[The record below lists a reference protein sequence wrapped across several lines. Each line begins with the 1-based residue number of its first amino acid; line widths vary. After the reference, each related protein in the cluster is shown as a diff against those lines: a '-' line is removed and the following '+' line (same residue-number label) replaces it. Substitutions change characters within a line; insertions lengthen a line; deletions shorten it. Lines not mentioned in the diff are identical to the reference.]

1 MNIIHLCPSTDF
13 ELMQYV
19 SMMFASDEEP
29 FITNNVDVF
38 ISRCKKSRPDIV
50 HLHGCDSAELVKL
63 TSKSQRQGIRTIITT
78 HGRLDATS
86 SVAHTHMAKEVLAH
100 AYALVARSTMEADE
114 LKAMGVNKRIEIV
127 SNPLVT
133 RTTSEENLRASYK
146 RIYQCVMES
155 NPLELMNDATK
166 EALHKLLKVGIT
178 EDERWATPIS
188 NADNVDWH
196 LLKIYSIYEGVFHYV
211 EKGIHSMRFSLK
223 DAAEKALNEIADV
236 TNALSLNTPR
246 GYLPDDYEKPL
257 SLSGQSVID
266 IVASIRE
273 LSEEQHLSL
282 LPLVELDIALRRNDV
297 DDEYLMQQLA
307 AAKLN
312 DFFASL
318 LTILTE
324 QTAFDEGFMPC
335 EPSEDATTR
344 RLRSQI
350 EEHLK
355 I

>member
-29 FITNNVDVF
+29 FITDNGDVF
-38 ISRCKKSRPDIV
+38 ISLCKKSRPDIV

-166 EALHKLLKVGIT
+166 EALHKLLKVDGACIEEEFDRMWLNADLLRPSVRNDFSKLMDLVKKTGEQYREEGIIT
-178 EDERWATPIS
+178 EKK
-188 NADNVDWH
+188 
-196 LLKIYSIYEGVFHYV
+196 LQ
-211 EKGIHSMRFSLK
+211 
-223 DAAEKALNEIADV
+223 KALQKMTKVYREIGGTAD
-236 TNALSLNTPR
+236 
-246 GYLPDDYEKPL
+246 GEKL
-257 SLSGQSVID
+257 
-266 IVASIRE
+266 
-273 LSEEQHLSL
+273 
-282 LPLVELDIALRRNDV
+282 
-297 DDEYLMQQLA
+297 
-307 AAKLN
+307 
-312 DFFASL
+312 
-318 LTILTE
+318 
-324 QTAFDEGFMPC
+324 
-335 EPSEDATTR
+335 
-344 RLRSQI
+344 
-350 EEHLK
+350 
-355 I
+355 